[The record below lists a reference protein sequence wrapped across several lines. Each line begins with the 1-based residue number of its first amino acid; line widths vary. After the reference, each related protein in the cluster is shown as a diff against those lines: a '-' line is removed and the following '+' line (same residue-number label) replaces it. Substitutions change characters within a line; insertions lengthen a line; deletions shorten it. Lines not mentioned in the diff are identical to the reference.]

1 MRFLVRFGFLTVLV
15 SVVSEKPACVI
26 EPHGRSTPG
35 ATGIAGWQLAPA
47 RVCDSCENAAWK
59 LVVFLSATV
68 LLNEPL
74 LFVVRVAIF
83 LVPANRSTFASAAG
97 SPPAVTLPLNFAE

>member
-74 LFVVRVAIF
+74 LFVVR
-83 LVPANRSTFASAAG
+83 RSEEHTSELQ
-97 SPPAVTLPLNFAE
+97 SHHDIVCRLLLE